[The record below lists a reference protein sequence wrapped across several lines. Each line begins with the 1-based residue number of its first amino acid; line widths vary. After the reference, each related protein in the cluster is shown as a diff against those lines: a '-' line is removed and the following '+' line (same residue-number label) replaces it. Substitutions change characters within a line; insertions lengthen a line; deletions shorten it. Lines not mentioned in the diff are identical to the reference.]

1 VIAKKLRRKQFLWH
15 LSELLLWDDLQVSK
29 NKSQSWLG
37 LYIALGFVWGC
48 SFIFIKL
55 GLEFLTPFGV
65 AFGRCALGSLTLLIY
80 LKIKG
85 LTLVRDKK
93 LIGHLWVVALLLNVI
108 PGIFFAWA
116 ETEVTSILAGIINA
130 VTPLM
135 TLIAIIVVSRNEKPT
150 TAQVVGLLL
159 GFLGV
164 LTVLGAWQGL
174 GANPLWAILI
184 LLTAVTCYGFSFPY
198 SRRFILPAQLK
209 PEVMAATQVTLA
221 AFTLLPFYLFD
232 GIAKDEYRVGPVLA
246 MAALGVFGSGFAY
259 IWNFT
264 IMRDAG
270 SAIASSVTYVTPL
283 VAVLVGFI
291 FLNEI
296 PHWYE
301 PVGAVIVLLGAAIA
315 QGRIPLTKKH

>member
-1 VIAKKLRRKQFLWH
+1 
-15 LSELLLWDDLQVSK
+15 LLLWDDLPVSK
-29 NKSQSWLG
+29 SKSQSWLG
-37 LYIALGFVWGC
+37 LYIALGIVWGC

-65 AFGRCALGSLTLLIY
+65 AFGRCALGALALLIY

-85 LTLVRDKK
+85 LSLVRDRKM
-93 LIGHLWVVALLLNVI
+93 IGHLWVVALLLNVI

-135 TLIAIIVVSRNEKPT
+135 TLIAIMLVSRNEKPT
-150 TAQVVGLLL
+150 TPQVVGLLL

-164 LTVLGAWQGL
+164 LTVLGAWKGL
-174 GANPLWAILI
+174 GDNPLWAILI
-184 LLTAVTCYGFSFPY
+184 LLAAVTCYGFSFPY
-198 SRRFILPAQLK
+198 SRRFILPAQLA
-209 PEVMAATQVTLA
+209 PEVMAATQVTLGA
-221 AFTLLPFYLFD
+221 ITLLPLFLIN
-232 GIAKDEYRVGPVLA
+232 GIAKSEFLLGPVLA
-246 MAALGVFGSGFAY
+246 MVALGVFGSGFAY

-264 IMRDAG
+264 IMRAAG

-301 PVGAVIVLLGAAIA
+301 PVGALVVLLGAAIA
-315 QGRIPLTKKH
+315 QGRIPLSKKV

>member
-1 VIAKKLRRKQFLWH
+1 M
-15 LSELLLWDDLQVSK
+15 SK
-29 NKSQSWLG
+29 SKSQSWLG
-37 LYIALGFVWGC
+37 LYIALGIVWGC

-65 AFGRCALGSLTLLIY
+65 AFGRCALGALALLIY

-85 LTLVRDKK
+85 LSLVRDRKM
-93 LIGHLWVVALLLNVI
+93 IGHLWVVALLLNVI

-135 TLIAIIVVSRNEKPT
+135 TLIAIMLVSRNEKPT
-150 TAQVVGLLL
+150 TPQVVGLSL

-164 LTVLGAWQGL
+164 LTVLGAWKGL
-174 GANPLWAILI
+174 GDNPLWAILI
-184 LLTAVTCYGFSFPY
+184 LLAAVTCYGFSFPY
-198 SRRFILPAQLK
+198 SRRFILPAQLA
-209 PEVMAATQVTLA
+209 PEVMAATQVTLGA
-221 AFTLLPFYLFD
+221 ITLLPLFLIN
-232 GIAKDEYRVGPVLA
+232 GIAKSEFMLGPVLA
-246 MAALGVFGSGFAY
+246 MVALGVFGSGFAY

-264 IMRDAG
+264 IMRAAG

-301 PVGAVIVLLGAAIA
+301 PVGALVVLLGAAIA
-315 QGRIPLTKKH
+315 QGRIPLSKKL

>member
-1 VIAKKLRRKQFLWH
+1 M
-15 LSELLLWDDLQVSK
+15 SK
-29 NKSQSWLG
+29 SKSQSWLG
-37 LYIALGFVWGC
+37 LYIALGIVWGC

-65 AFGRCALGSLTLLIY
+65 AFGRCALGALALLIY

-85 LTLVRDKK
+85 LSLVHDRKM
-93 LIGHLWVVALLLNVI
+93 IGHLWVVALLLNVI
-108 PGIFFAWA
+108 PGILFAWA

-135 TLIAIIVVSRNEKPT
+135 TLIAIMLVSRNEKPT
-150 TAQVVGLLL
+150 TPQVVGLLL

-174 GANPLWAILI
+174 GDNPLWAILI
-184 LLTAVTCYGFSFPY
+184 LLAAVTCYGFSFPY
-198 SRRFILPAQLK
+198 SRRFILPAQLA
-209 PEVMAATQVTLA
+209 PEVMAATQVTLGA
-221 AFTLLPFYLFD
+221 ITLLPLFLIN
-232 GIAKDEYRVGPVLA
+232 GIAKSEFMLGPVLA
-246 MAALGVFGSGFAY
+246 MVALGVFGSGFAY

-264 IMRDAG
+264 IMRAAG

-291 FLNEI
+291 FLSEI

-301 PVGAVIVLLGAAIA
+301 PVGAAIVLLGAAIA
-315 QGRIPLTKKH
+315 QGRIPLSKKI

>member
-1 VIAKKLRRKQFLWH
+1 
-15 LSELLLWDDLQVSK
+15 VSK
-29 NKSQSWLG
+29 SKSQSWLG
-37 LYIALGFVWGC
+37 LYIALGIVWGC

-65 AFGRCALGSLTLLIY
+65 AFGRCALGALALLVY

-85 LTLVRDKK
+85 LSLVRDRKM
-93 LIGHLWVVALLLNVI
+93 IGHLWVVALLLNVI
-108 PGIFFAWA
+108 PGILFAWA

-150 TAQVVGLLL
+150 TPQVVGLLL

-164 LTVLGAWQGL
+164 LIVLGAWKGL
-174 GANPLWAILI
+174 GDNPLWAILI
-184 LLTAVTCYGFSFPY
+184 LLAAVTCYGFSFPY

-209 PEVMAATQVTLA
+209 PEVMAATQVTLGA
-221 AFTLLPFYLFD
+221 ITLLPLFLVN
-232 GIAKDEYRVGPVLA
+232 GIAKSEFLLGPVLA
-246 MAALGVFGSGFAY
+246 MVALGVFGSGFAY

-283 VAVLVGFI
+283 VAVIVGFI
-291 FLNEI
+291 FLNET

-301 PVGAVIVLLGAAIA
+301 PAGAVIVLLGAAIA
-315 QGRIPLTKKH
+315 QGRIPLTKKL

>member
-1 VIAKKLRRKQFLWH
+1 
-15 LSELLLWDDLQVSK
+15 VSK
-29 NKSQSWLG
+29 SKSQSWLG
-37 LYIALGFVWGC
+37 LYIALGIVWGC

-65 AFGRCALGSLTLLIY
+65 AFGRCALGALALLIY
-80 LKIKG
+80 LKLKG
-85 LTLVRDKK
+85 LTLVRDRKM
-93 LIGHLWVVALLLNVI
+93 IGHLWVVSLLLNVI

-135 TLIAIIVVSRNEKPT
+135 TLIAIMVVSRNEKPT
-150 TAQVVGLLL
+150 RPQVVGLIL

-174 GANPLWAILI
+174 GDNPLWAILI
-184 LLTAVTCYGFSFPY
+184 LLAAVTCYGFSFPY

-209 PEVMAATQVTLA
+209 PEVMAATQVTLGA
-221 AFTLLPFYLFD
+221 MTLLPLFLIN
-232 GIAKDEYRVGPVLA
+232 GIAKSEFLLGPVLA
-246 MAALGVFGSGFAY
+246 MVALGVLGSGFAY

-283 VAVLVGFI
+283 VAVIVGFI
-291 FLNEI
+291 FLNEKL
-296 PHWYE
+296 HWYE
-301 PVGAVIVLLGAAIA
+301 PSGAVIVLLGAAIA
-315 QGRIPLTKKH
+315 QGRIPLSKKL

>member
-1 VIAKKLRRKQFLWH
+1 M
-15 LSELLLWDDLQVSK
+15 SK
-29 NKSQSWLG
+29 SKSQSWLG
-37 LYIALGFVWGC
+37 LYIALGIVWGC

-65 AFGRCALGSLTLLIY
+65 AFGRCALGAMALLIY
-80 LKIKG
+80 LKTKG
-85 LTLVRDKK
+85 LTLVRNRKM
-93 LIGHLWVVALLLNVI
+93 IGHLWVVSLLLNVI

-135 TLIAIIVVSRNEKPT
+135 TLIAIMVVSRNEKPT
-150 TAQVVGLLL
+150 RPQVVGLIL

-164 LTVLGAWQGL
+164 LTVLGAWKGL
-174 GANPLWAILI
+174 GDNPLWAILI
-184 LLTAVTCYGFSFPY
+184 LLAAVTCYGFSFPY

-209 PEVMAATQVTLA
+209 PEVMAATQVTLGA
-221 AFTLLPFYLFD
+221 ITLLPLFLFD
-232 GIAKDEYRVGPVLA
+232 GIAKDEYRVGPILA
-246 MAALGVFGSGFAY
+246 MVALGVFGSGFAY

-291 FLNEI
+291 FLSETL
-296 PHWYE
+296 HWYE
-301 PVGAVIVLLGAAIA
+301 PAGAAIVLLGAAIA
-315 QGRIPLTKKH
+315 QGRIPLSKRL

>member
-1 VIAKKLRRKQFLWH
+1 M
-15 LSELLLWDDLQVSK
+15 SK
-29 NKSQSWLG
+29 RKSQSWLG
-37 LYIALGFVWGC
+37 LYIALGIVWGC

-65 AFGRCALGSLTLLIY
+65 AFGRCALGALALLIY

-85 LTLVRDKK
+85 LSLVRDRKM
-93 LIGHLWVVALLLNVI
+93 IGHLWVVALLLNVI
-108 PGIFFAWA
+108 PGVFFAWA

-135 TLIAIIVVSRNEKPT
+135 TLIAIMLVARNEKPT
-150 TAQVVGLLL
+150 KPQVVGLVL

-174 GANPLWAILI
+174 GDNPLWAILI
-184 LLTAVTCYGFSFPY
+184 LLAAVTCYGFSFPY

-209 PEVMAATQVTLA
+209 PEVMAATQVTLGA
-221 AFTLLPFYLFD
+221 ITLLPFFLIN
-232 GIAKDEYRVGPVLA
+232 GVAKSEFLLGPVLA
-246 MAALGVFGSGFAY
+246 MVALGVFGSGFAY

-283 VAVLVGFI
+283 VAVLVGFV
-291 FLNEI
+291 FLNEVL
-296 PHWYE
+296 HWYE
-301 PVGAVIVLLGAAIA
+301 PIGALIVLLGAAIA
-315 QGRIPLTKKH
+315 QGRIPLSKKD